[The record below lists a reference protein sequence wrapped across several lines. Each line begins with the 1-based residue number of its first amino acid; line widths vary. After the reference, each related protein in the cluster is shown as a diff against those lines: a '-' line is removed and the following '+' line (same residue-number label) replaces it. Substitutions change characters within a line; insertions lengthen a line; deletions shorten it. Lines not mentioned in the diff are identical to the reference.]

1 MASIRIPTL
10 RRLGRYA
17 LAPPLRSSTSASAHH
32 QRRWAQVHDTI
43 SRSLATAHPSHAISE
58 KYRAKLE
65 AKAQIE
71 GHPSIDDL
79 RTAYA
84 GKIHD
89 QHRRSAVEFP
99 EATHIPQA
107 PHTSVIQPNRG
118 PLHLGDEATNGNN
131 APPTEIPQAPG
142 TTVKQPNA
150 GREPPFSEPTEPS
163 PDRPITIPQGPNTPV
178 TQPNKDKPP
187 SSASSG
193 SSSDLSAAARNASR
207 PAVKGLDDIIDLA
220 KARDLPDKELTAI
233 WRLRH
238 ASSEHNVCAV
248 VPAATYRA
256 MEDAARTAPQFVLP
270 VPHESQGAEI
280 HFLQWTFDAPSR
292 TSTVL
297 FTQLSEFKIRGEFA
311 QPHTTV
317 THHLDLADERGLV
330 LMQGQTIDGR
340 GVTPE
345 QARWLVMC
353 LQRFYGGWEAD
364 AEGGA
369 ELTGERKERAEERRR
384 LLDWFS
390 TGDERF
396 TVDKLLEEAERI
408 G

>member
-1 MASIRIPTL
+1 MASIRIPAL
-10 RRLGRYA
+10 RRFGRQA
-17 LAPPLRSSTSASAHH
+17 LTPSLYSSTAAARIYN

-43 SRSLATAHPSHAISE
+43 SRSLATAHPSQVIIE

-65 AKAQIE
+65 AKAQNE

-79 RTAYA
+79 KTAYA
-84 GKIHD
+84 GKIND
-89 QHRRSAVEFP
+89 VHRRDAVEFP
-99 EATHIPQA
+99 ETAHIPQA

-118 PLHLGDEATNGNN
+118 PLPLEDDAGT
-131 APPTEIPQAPG
+131 PPTEIPQAPG
-142 TTVKQPNA
+142 TPVKQPNA
-150 GREPPFSEPTEPS
+150 GKQPPFTESPEPS

-187 SSASSG
+187 SSSSP
-193 SSSDLSAAARNASR
+193 DVAAAARKASK
-207 PAVKGLDDIIDLA
+207 PAIKGLDDIIDLS
-220 KARDLPDKELTAI
+220 KARELPDKELTAI

-238 ASSEHNVCAV
+238 ASSENNICAV
-248 VPAATYRA
+248 IPAATYRA
-256 MEDAARTAPQFVLP
+256 MEDAARSAPQFVLP

-297 FTQLSEFKIRGEFA
+297 FTQLSEFKVRGEFA
-311 QPHTTV
+311 QPHTTI
-317 THHLDLADERGLV
+317 THHLDLADERGLI
-330 LMQGQTIDGR
+330 LMQGQTVDGR
-340 GVTPE
+340 GVSPE

-353 LQRFYGGWEAD
+353 LQRFYGGWEASS
-364 AEGGA
+364 EGEA
-369 ELTGERKERAEERRR
+369 ELTGERKQRAEERQK
-384 LLDWFS
+384 LLNWFS
-390 TGDERF
+390 SGDERF